1 MADRLSS
8 LDTSF
13 LNLEDATT
21 PMHVGSVMVFDA
33 PSGGFDYESLVT
45 LISQRIAHVPRYR
58 QRIKTV
64 PGGLA
69 NPVWVDDTHF
79 DMSYHVRRSALPRPG
94 SDEQLEELV
103 ARIQPRPLDRT
114 RPMWEV
120 YLVEGLAEDR
130 FAIITKTH
138 HSLVDGISAVDIGN
152 VLVDGNPTASEGVL
166 TTWRARPE
174 PSGAEL
180 VVAALT
186 EAARTPSQVVE
197 TVQHGVADVTKAVRQ
212 GGRRVAGDVIST
224 LARVSAR
231 PAPESPLNATVGR
244 ARRYVMI
251 GTDLEDYRKVRTR
264 LGRGSFADEVTVN
277 DVILATI
284 AGAFRSWLLTRGES
298 VYPGTTIRAMVPVS
312 VHDGD
317 DAPTGAQVTACFVDL
332 PVGEPGPSMR
342 LHQIAFSMRQ
352 QMEGGS
358 RRAVSADTL
367 SGLGGFAPADDARPR
382 RPAGRHGLAPA
393 LQRRH
398 HQRAR
403 PADPAL
409 RRRCPDG
416 LDLPGHPARP
426 RAGPLDRAHLLR
438 RRRLLRAL
446 RRPRRHAGC
455 RRARPRCRRRPP
467 RAARGPARRGPL
479 TSTPPT
485 GAVCRSPGSTSRSP
499 PPTSPGWPRAGR
511 SARRR
516 GRPTR

>member
-13 LNLEDATT
+13 LHLEDATT

-33 PSGGFDYESLVT
+33 PIGGFDYESLVT

-64 PGGLA
+64 PGSLA
-69 NPVWVDDTHF
+69 NPVWVDDTNF

-103 ARIQPRPLDRT
+103 ARIQPRPLDRS

-174 PSGAEL
+174 PSGLEL
-180 VVAALT
+180 VVSALS

-197 TVQHGVADVTKAVRQ
+197 TVQHGVSDVTRAV
-212 GGRRVAGDVIST
+212 GKVASVAGDVIST

-251 GTDLEDYRKVRTR
+251 GTDLEDYRKVRSR
-264 LGRGSFADEVTVN
+264 LGTGSFAEEVTVN

-312 VHDGD
+312 VHAGD

-367 SGLGGFAPADDARPR
+367 SGLGGFAPPTMHALGARL
-382 RPAGRHGLAPA
+382 GGMVS
-393 LQRRH
+393 
-398 HQRAR
+398 
-403 PADPAL
+403 
-409 RRRCPDG
+409 
-416 LDLPGHPARP
+416 
-426 RAGPLDRAHLLR
+426 
-438 RRRLLRAL
+438 RRLYNVVITNVPGPQTPLYAAGARMVSTYPVTPLGREQAL
-446 RRPRRHAGC
+446 SIG
-455 RRARPRCRRRPP
+455 
-467 RAARGPARRGPL
+467 L
-479 TSTPPT
+479 TSYDGGVYYGLYADRDAMPDADVLGRGVVDALHELLEAPRV
-485 GAVCRSPGSTSRSP
+485 GAR
-499 PPTSPGWPRAGR
+499 
-511 SARRR
+511 
-516 GRPTR
+516 

>member
-1 MADRLSS
+1 VADRLSS

-13 LNLEDATT
+13 LHLEDAAT

-33 PSGGFDYESLVT
+33 PIGGFDYESLVT

-103 ARIQPRPLDRT
+103 ARIQPRPLDRS

-180 VVAALT
+180 VVSAIS

-197 TVQHGVADVTKAVRQ
+197 TIQLGVADVTHAIGKVAS
-212 GGRRVAGDVIST
+212 VAGDVIST

-284 AGAFRSWLLTRGES
+284 SGAFRSWLLIRGES

-312 VHDGD
+312 VHAGD

-367 SGLGGFAPADDARPR
+367 SGLGGFAPPTMHALGARL
-382 RPAGRHGLAPA
+382 GGMVS
-393 LQRRH
+393 
-398 HQRAR
+398 
-403 PADPAL
+403 
-409 RRRCPDG
+409 
-416 LDLPGHPARP
+416 
-426 RAGPLDRAHLLR
+426 
-438 RRRLLRAL
+438 RRLYNVVITNVPGPQTPLYAAGARMVSTYPVTPLGREQAL
-446 RRPRRHAGC
+446 SIG
-455 RRARPRCRRRPP
+455 
-467 RAARGPARRGPL
+467 L
-479 TSTPPT
+479 TSYDGGVYYCVYADRDAMPDADVLGRGVVDALHELLEAPR
-485 GAVCRSPGSTSRSP
+485 VGSR
-499 PPTSPGWPRAGR
+499 
-511 SARRR
+511 
-516 GRPTR
+516 

>member
-1 MADRLSS
+1 VADRLSS

-13 LNLEDATT
+13 LNLEDAAT

-33 PSGGFDYESLVT
+33 PTGGFDYESLVT

-103 ARIQPRPLDRT
+103 ARIQPRPLDRS

-174 PSGAEL
+174 PSGLEL
-180 VVAALT
+180 VVSALT

-197 TVQHGVADVTKAVRQ
+197 TVQHGVSDVTRAV
-212 GGRRVAGDVIST
+212 GKVASVASDVIST

-251 GTDLEDYRKVRTR
+251 GTDLEDYRKVRSR
-264 LGRGSFADEVTVN
+264 LGTGSFAEEVTVN

-312 VHDGD
+312 VHAGD

-342 LHQIAFSMRQ
+342 LHQIAFAMRQ

-367 SGLGGFAPADDARPR
+367 SGLGGFAPPTMHALGARL
-382 RPAGRHGLAPA
+382 GGMVS
-393 LQRRH
+393 
-398 HQRAR
+398 
-403 PADPAL
+403 
-409 RRRCPDG
+409 
-416 LDLPGHPARP
+416 
-426 RAGPLDRAHLLR
+426 
-438 RRRLLRAL
+438 RRLYNVVITNVPGPQTPLYAAGARMVSTYPVTPLGREQAL
-446 RRPRRHAGC
+446 SIG
-455 RRARPRCRRRPP
+455 
-467 RAARGPARRGPL
+467 L
-479 TSTPPT
+479 TSYDGGVYYGLYADRDAMPDADVLGRGVVDALHELLEAPRV
-485 GAVCRSPGSTSRSP
+485 GAR
-499 PPTSPGWPRAGR
+499 
-511 SARRR
+511 
-516 GRPTR
+516 

>member
-13 LNLEDATT
+13 LHLEDATT

-33 PSGGFDYESLVT
+33 PIGGFDYESLVT

-64 PGGLA
+64 PGGLG
-69 NPVWVDDTHF
+69 NPVWVDDTNF

-103 ARIQPRPLDRT
+103 ARIQPRPLDRS
-114 RPMWEV
+114 RPLWEV

-130 FAIITKTH
+130 FAVITKTH

-174 PSGAEL
+174 PSGLEL
-180 VVAALT
+180 VVSALT

-197 TVQHGVADVTKAVRQ
+197 TVQHGVSDVTRAV
-212 GGRRVAGDVIST
+212 GKVASVASDVIST

-231 PAPESPLNATVGR
+231 PAPASPLNATVGR

-251 GTDLEDYRKVRTR
+251 GTDLEDYRKVRSR
-264 LGRGSFADEVTVN
+264 LGTGSFAEEVTVN

-312 VHDGD
+312 VHAGD

-342 LHQIAFSMRQ
+342 LHQIAFAMRQ

-367 SGLGGFAPADDARPR
+367 SGLGGFAPPTMHALGARL
-382 RPAGRHGLAPA
+382 GGMVS
-393 LQRRH
+393 
-398 HQRAR
+398 
-403 PADPAL
+403 
-409 RRRCPDG
+409 
-416 LDLPGHPARP
+416 
-426 RAGPLDRAHLLR
+426 
-438 RRRLLRAL
+438 RRLYNVVITNVPGPQTPLYAAGARMVSTYPVTPLGREQAL
-446 RRPRRHAGC
+446 SIG
-455 RRARPRCRRRPP
+455 
-467 RAARGPARRGPL
+467 L
-479 TSTPPT
+479 TSYDGGVYYGLYADRDAMPDADVL
-485 GAVCRSPGSTSRSP
+485 GRGVVDALHELLEA
-499 PPTSPGWPRAGR
+499 PRVG
-511 SARRR
+511 
-516 GRPTR
+516 TR

>member
-13 LNLEDATT
+13 LHLEDATT

-33 PSGGFDYESLVT
+33 PIGGFDYESLVT

-64 PGGLA
+64 PGGLG
-69 NPVWVDDTHF
+69 NPVWVDDTNF

-103 ARIQPRPLDRT
+103 ARIQPRPLDRS
-114 RPMWEV
+114 RPLWEV

-130 FAIITKTH
+130 FAVITKTH

-174 PSGAEL
+174 PSSLEL
-180 VVAALT
+180 VVSALT

-197 TVQHGVADVTKAVRQ
+197 TVQHGVSDVTRAV
-212 GGRRVAGDVIST
+212 GKVASVASDVIST

-251 GTDLEDYRKVRTR
+251 GTDLEDYRKVRSR
-264 LGRGSFADEVTVN
+264 LGTGSFAEEVTVN

-312 VHDGD
+312 VHAGD

-342 LHQIAFSMRQ
+342 LHQIAFAMRQ

-367 SGLGGFAPADDARPR
+367 SGLGGFAPPTMHALGARL
-382 RPAGRHGLAPA
+382 GGMVS
-393 LQRRH
+393 
-398 HQRAR
+398 
-403 PADPAL
+403 
-409 RRRCPDG
+409 
-416 LDLPGHPARP
+416 
-426 RAGPLDRAHLLR
+426 
-438 RRRLLRAL
+438 RRLYNVVITNVPGPQTPLYAAGARMVSTYPVTPLGREQAL
-446 RRPRRHAGC
+446 SIG
-455 RRARPRCRRRPP
+455 
-467 RAARGPARRGPL
+467 L
-479 TSTPPT
+479 TSYDGGVYYGLYADRDAMPDADVL
-485 GAVCRSPGSTSRSP
+485 GRGVVDALHELLEA
-499 PPTSPGWPRAGR
+499 PRVG
-511 SARRR
+511 
-516 GRPTR
+516 TR

>member
-8 LDTSF
+8 LDSSF

-21 PMHVGSVMVFDA
+21 PMHVGSVMVFDV

-69 NPVWVDDTHF
+69 NPVWVDDVHF

-103 ARIQPRPLDRT
+103 ARIQPRPLDRS

-120 YLVEGLAEDR
+120 YLVEGLAENR

-166 TTWRARPE
+166 TTWRPRPE
-174 PSGAEL
+174 PTGAEL
-180 VVAALT
+180 VVGALS
-186 EAARTPSQVVE
+186 EVAHTPSQVVE
-197 TVQHGVADVTKAVRQ
+197 TVQHGVADVTKAVSKVLT
-212 GGRRVAGDVIST
+212 VAADVIST
-224 LARVSAR
+224 VARVSAR
-231 PAPESPLNATVGR
+231 PAPESPLNAPVGR

-251 GTDLEDYRKVRTR
+251 GTDLEDYRTVRTR
-264 LGRGSFADEVTVN
+264 LGRGSFAEEVTVN

-312 VHDGD
+312 VHTGD

-332 PVGEPGPSMR
+332 PVGEPAPSMR

-367 SGLGGFAPADDARPR
+367 SGLGG
-382 RPAGRHGLAPA
+382 LAPPTMHA
-393 LQRRH
+393 LG
-398 HQRAR
+398 AR
-403 PADPAL
+403 L
-409 RRRCPDG
+409 G
-416 LDLPGHPARP
+416 GMVS
-426 RAGPLDRAHLLR
+426 
-438 RRRLLRAL
+438 RRLYNVVITNVPGPQTPLYAAGARMVSTYPVTPLGREQAL
-446 RRPRRHAGC
+446 SIG
-455 RRARPRCRRRPP
+455 
-467 RAARGPARRGPL
+467 L
-479 TSTPPT
+479 TSYDGGVYYGLYADRNAMPDADVL
-485 GAVCRSPGSTSRSP
+485 GRGVVDALHELLEA
-499 PPTSPGWPRAGR
+499 PRVGGR
-511 SARRR
+511 
-516 GRPTR
+516 

>member
-1 MADRLSS
+1 VADRLSS

-13 LNLEDATT
+13 LNLEDAAT

-103 ARIQPRPLDRT
+103 ARIQPRPLDRS

-120 YLVEGLAEDR
+120 YLVEGLAENR

-174 PSGAEL
+174 PSSAEL
-180 VVAALT
+180 VVSALA

-197 TVQHGVADVTKAVRQ
+197 TIQHGVSDVTRAV
-212 GGRRVAGDVIST
+212 GKVAGVAGDVIST

-231 PAPESPLNATVGR
+231 PAPESPLNAKVGR

-251 GTDLEDYRKVRTR
+251 GTDLEDYRQVRTR
-264 LGRGSFADEVTVN
+264 LGRGSFAEEVNVN
-277 DVILATI
+277 DVILATV

-312 VHDGD
+312 VHEGD
-317 DAPTGAQVTACFVDL
+317 DPPTGAQVTACFVDL

-342 LHQIAFSMRQ
+342 LHQIAFAMRQ

-358 RRAVSADTL
+358 RRAVSAETL
-367 SGLGGFAPADDARPR
+367 SGLGGFAPPTMHALGARL
-382 RPAGRHGLAPA
+382 GGVVS
-393 LQRRH
+393 
-398 HQRAR
+398 
-403 PADPAL
+403 
-409 RRRCPDG
+409 
-416 LDLPGHPARP
+416 
-426 RAGPLDRAHLLR
+426 
-438 RRRLLRAL
+438 RRLYNVVITNVPGPQTPLYAAGARMVSTYPVTPLGRGQAL
-446 RRPRRHAGC
+446 SIG
-455 RRARPRCRRRPP
+455 
-467 RAARGPARRGPL
+467 L
-479 TSTPPT
+479 TSYDGGVYYGLYADRDAMPDADVLGRGVVDALHELLEAPRV
-485 GAVCRSPGSTSRSP
+485 GAR
-499 PPTSPGWPRAGR
+499 
-511 SARRR
+511 
-516 GRPTR
+516 

>member
-1 MADRLSS
+1 VADRLSS

-13 LNLEDATT
+13 LNLEDAAT

-33 PSGGFDYESLVT
+33 PTGGFDYESLVT

-103 ARIQPRPLDRT
+103 ARIQPRPLDRS

-180 VVAALT
+180 VVAALS

-197 TVQHGVADVTKAVRQ
+197 TIQHGVSDVTRAMGKVAT
-212 GGRRVAGDVIST
+212 VAGDVIST

-231 PAPESPLNATVGR
+231 PAPESPLNTSVGR

-277 DVILATI
+277 DVILATV

-298 VYPGTTIRAMVPVS
+298 V
-312 VHDGD
+312 
-317 DAPTGAQVTACFVDL
+317 
-332 PVGEPGPSMR
+332 
-342 LHQIAFSMRQ
+342 
-352 QMEGGS
+352 
-358 RRAVSADTL
+358 
-367 SGLGGFAPADDARPR
+367 
-382 RPAGRHGLAPA
+382 
-393 LQRRH
+393 
-398 HQRAR
+398 
-403 PADPAL
+403 
-409 RRRCPDG
+409 
-416 LDLPGHPARP
+416 
-426 RAGPLDRAHLLR
+426 
-438 RRRLLRAL
+438 
-446 RRPRRHAGC
+446 
-455 RRARPRCRRRPP
+455 
-467 RAARGPARRGPL
+467 
-479 TSTPPT
+479 
-485 GAVCRSPGSTSRSP
+485 
-499 PPTSPGWPRAGR
+499 
-511 SARRR
+511 
-516 GRPTR
+516 

>member
-1 MADRLSS
+1 VAERLSS

-13 LNLEDATT
+13 LNLEDAAT
-21 PMHVGSVMVFDA
+21 PMHVGSVMVFNA

-58 QRIKTV
+58 QRIKMV
-64 PGGLA
+64 PGSLA

-79 DMSYHVRRSALPRPG
+79 DMTYHVRRSALPRPG

-103 ARIQPRPLDRT
+103 ARIQPRPLDRS

-120 YLVEGLAEDR
+120 YLVEGLAENR

-138 HSLVDGISAVDIGN
+138 HSLVDGVSSVDIGN

-166 TTWRARPE
+166 TTWRARAE

-180 VVAALT
+180 VVAALS

-197 TVQHGVADVTKAVRQ
+197 TVQHGVADVTKAFGKVAS
-212 GGRRVAGDVIST
+212 VAGGVIST
-224 LARVSAR
+224 LARFSAR
-231 PAPESPLNATVGR
+231 PAPESPLNAPVGR

-312 VHDGD
+312 VHDGND
-317 DAPTGAQVTACFVDL
+317 PPTGSQVTACFVDL
-332 PVGEPGPSMR
+332 PVGEPAPSMR

-358 RRAVSADTL
+358 SRAVSADTL
-367 SGLGGFAPADDARPR
+367 SGLGGFAPPTMHALGARL
-382 RPAGRHGLAPA
+382 GGMVS
-393 LQRRH
+393 
-398 HQRAR
+398 
-403 PADPAL
+403 
-409 RRRCPDG
+409 
-416 LDLPGHPARP
+416 
-426 RAGPLDRAHLLR
+426 
-438 RRRLLRAL
+438 RRLYNVVITNVPGPQTPLYAAGARMVSTYPVTPLGREQAL
-446 RRPRRHAGC
+446 SIG
-455 RRARPRCRRRPP
+455 
-467 RAARGPARRGPL
+467 L
-479 TSTPPT
+479 TSYDGGVYYGLYADRDAMPDADVLGRGVVDALHELLDAPR
-485 GAVCRSPGSTSRSP
+485 VGSR
-499 PPTSPGWPRAGR
+499 
-511 SARRR
+511 
-516 GRPTR
+516 